1 MRSVPDGLSTS
12 AIGGPGLMN
21 NFQKS
26 NEQIERLCGHL
37 DPDAVRHGGLRATA
51 RFRVAKCVDEDN
63 VIDPLERWLKQK
75 RSRFHKRAIFFMNR
89 EKARGLATASRHP
102 DFSRS
107 RSLALEA
114 AVHAIHCDD
123 RDADEGLT
131 DSSADVSEQKPKR
144 NRKQKSKTKL
154 PAKIKLPR

>member
-63 VIDPLERWLKQK
+63 VIDPLERSLKQK
-75 RSRFHKRAIFFMNR
+75 RSRVHKRAIFFMNR
-89 EKARGLATASRHP
+89 EKQIYLANALSQA
-102 DFSRS
+102 DFHRS
-107 RSLALEA
+107 RSLALGA
-114 AVHAIHCDD
+114 FV
-123 RDADEGLT
+123 
-131 DSSADVSEQKPKR
+131 
-144 NRKQKSKTKL
+144 
-154 PAKIKLPR
+154 